1 DWNPAVQG
9 FLVLKR
15 IPSTVRVLRVENLLY
30 STVDENLIEQFVPS
44 LKVLVVEGSYDVQSL
59 SIPSTS
65 RLESVLIRNTLIS
78 KMYFEENDELKTLLI
93 VNSHLS
99 EIPPSLKNLTSLNIL
114 TIRGSNISVVDL
126 SLVSRMKMLI
136 DLVIDESK
144 ISSFAPHSQAITQS
158 VLKHIKLRHNLLKSI
173 NFDELKPFG
182 MLQTFDIT
190 HNSVSTST
198 GSVSNSLLQRLNWGN
213 NDLAY
218 FFFCGWTEL
227 SNVSYLAVPNNQLLH
242 VPNCLATFP
251 NIISLDFSFNR
262 IRSVEML
269 TFVGLNRL
277 RVVNLEDGTFLSEA
291 SRSLRGIIVD
301 KSSAVKSLFV
311 SKNSTIQII
320 KIIESQLN
328 KLHFERN
335 YALQQVLIA
344 KCNLKEIP
352 TSVHNLINLESFTI
366 AEAFI
371 MTVDLNYFIGLA
383 CLNTLQVEM
392 NSVNSVIGLMLQTN
406 STDLTTLKLWHN
418 QLTTFQFDLVK
429 PFQKLHTLDIAHN
442 VIRSVVG
449 NLTNQSLR
457 YFAIQH
463 NLVSKLDFCSW
474 NEIASLE
481 WLSIGHNRL

>member
-1 DWNPAVQG
+1 G
-9 FLVLKR
+9 FFVLKH
-15 IPSTVRVLRVENLLY
+15 IPSTVRVLRVENLLI
-30 STVDENLIEQFVPS
+30 STVDENLIKQFVPS
-44 LKVLVVEGSYDVQSL
+44 LKVLVVEKSYDVQSL
-59 SIPSTS
+59 SIPSSS

-78 KMYFEENDELKTLLI
+78 KMYFEKNDELKALLI

-99 EIPPSLKNLTSLNIL
+99 EIPPSLKNLTSLSIL

-126 SLVSRMKMLI
+126 SLVSRMKMLT
-136 DLVIDESK
+136 DLVID
-144 ISSFAPHSQAITQS
+144 
-158 VLKHIKLRHNLLKSI
+158 
-173 NFDELKPFG
+173 
-182 MLQTFDIT
+182 
-190 HNSVSTST
+190 
-198 GSVSNSLLQRLNWGN
+198 
-213 NDLAY
+213 
-218 FFFCGWTEL
+218 
-227 SNVSYLAVPNNQLLH
+227 
-242 VPNCLATFP
+242 
-251 NIISLDFSFNR
+251 LDR
-262 IRSVEML
+262 IVI
-269 TFVGLNRL
+269 
-277 RVVNLEDGTFLSEA
+277 
-291 SRSLRGIIVD
+291 RSLRGIIVD

-311 SKNSTIQII
+311 SKNSTIKII

-352 TSVHNLINLESFTI
+352 ASVHNLINLESFTVG
-366 AEAFI
+366 EAFI

-392 NSVNSVIGLMLQTN
+392 NSVNSVIGLLLQTN
-406 STDLTTLKLWHN
+406 STDLTTLKLWYN
-418 QLTTFQFDLVK
+418 QLTTFHFDLVK